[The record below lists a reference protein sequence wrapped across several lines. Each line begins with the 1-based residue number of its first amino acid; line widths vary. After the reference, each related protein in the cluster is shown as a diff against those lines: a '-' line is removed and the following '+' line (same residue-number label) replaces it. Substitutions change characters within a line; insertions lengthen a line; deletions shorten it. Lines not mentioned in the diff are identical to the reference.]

1 MENEQI
7 EKIVK
12 DADNNYEIKTSASSI
27 MQAYEEK
34 QRTKQIKTKKSKIIW
49 ITSGS
54 LVTCATAIV
63 LAIVIPSQI
72 TSLPSTTGG
81 VIIVPSSTNPIIVN
95 PQEGIYG
102 GTRSQTAFQVY
113 SGVSLLSNIESE
125 SSISL
130 LKKRQNATENQ
141 FKTIVDA
148 FDSAYTNIERF
159 ITGTEYHID
168 NVIEKGVFEST
179 TIGVPYYSYRMT
191 INDSIVFLTNESFEE
206 EDDDEVET
214 IQLGEIIADDNL
226 GNYYVEIKEEKKLNE
241 IEVDIKIE
249 RKGYELEISH
259 EDEKGEREY
268 EYELKLNGN
277 LHYSET
283 ISWESGDDDGI
294 NIEIENINNSFE
306 FTHIELK
313 DSFLTTDYTYND
325 ISGSMTVTSS
335 TTGRIYKDTGN
346 LYQIEKPIKA

>member
-1 MENEQI
+1 MEDKQI
-7 EKIVK
+7 EKIIK
-12 DADNNYEIKTSASSI
+12 DADKNYKIKTSASTI

-34 QRTKQIKTKKSKIIW
+34 QKAKQIKTKKTRVVW

-63 LAIVIPSQI
+63 LAIV
-72 TSLPSTTGG
+72 LPSHLSTLPSSTGG
-81 VIIVPSSTNPIIVN
+81 VIIIPSSTAPIIVN

-113 SGVSLLSNIESE
+113 SGVSLLSNIENE
-125 SSISL
+125 SNISF
-130 LKKRQNATENQ
+130 LKRRQNATENQ
-141 FKTIVDA
+141 FETIVDA

-159 ITGTEYHID
+159 ITGTEYHIE

-206 EDDDEVET
+206 EDDDDIET
-214 IQLGEIIADDNL
+214 IQLGEIIANDNL
-226 GNYYVEIKEEKKLNE
+226 GNYYVEIKEEKKFNE

-259 EDEKGEREY
+259 EDEIGEREY

-283 ISWESGDDDGI
+283 ISWESGDDEGI
-294 NIEIENINNSFE
+294 TIEIDNSNNSFE

-313 DSFLTTDYTYND
+313 DSFLTSDYTYKD
-325 ISGSMTVTSS
+325 VSGSMTVTSS
-335 TTGRIYKDTGN
+335 KTSRLYKDTDN
-346 LYQIEKPIKA
+346 LYQIEKSIKA